1 MDKFLQRFGAKVIGI
16 LHGFDRLRFR
26 GSRRSLCYAQGMLGF
41 CGKSKSC

>member
-26 GSRRSLCYAQGMLGF
+26 GADAAFAMPKGCWGF
-41 CGKSKSC
+41 CGKFKSC